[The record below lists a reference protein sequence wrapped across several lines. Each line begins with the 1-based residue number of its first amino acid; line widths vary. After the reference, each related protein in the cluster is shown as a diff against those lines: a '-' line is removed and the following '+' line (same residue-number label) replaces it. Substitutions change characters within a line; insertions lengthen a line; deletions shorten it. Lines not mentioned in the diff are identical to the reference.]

1 METMDLKKK
10 IYSSVDSHR
19 DRIIELGRTIYA
31 NPETGFKEFKTSS
44 LVEEKFREMKVDI
57 VKPDNIPGF
66 KVVIDTGTEGPS
78 IAILAELD
86 AIICADHP
94 DSDTETGAAHA
105 CGHNIQAASVYGTAL
120 GLLYSDA
127 VEHLCGKINFI
138 YVPAEE
144 GIEIGYRMNLRE
156 KGIIS
161 YLNGKPE
168 FMKRGMFDDVD
179 ISFMLHATSG
189 EKRFYTAEG
198 SNGCI
203 IKDIRYIGKT
213 AHAGG
218 NPDKG
223 INALYAANLGLSA
236 INSIRETF
244 REDQYIRVHPIITK
258 GGDAVNVIPSDVRI
272 STYVRGKTLEA
283 ITDANRKVDMAL
295 AGGAISM
302 GAKVEI
308 FDIPGYMPLIND
320 SNLMSLAK
328 NSIAGLLNGEDIGH
342 RTHATGSTDMGDI
355 SMVMPAIHPNVG
367 GTEGTFHGSDYRIT
381 DEETAYILSSKIL
394 ASIAVELLSENG
406 KKAVEIK
413 NNYKPYFASI
423 RDYLE
428 YTESLFKK
436 QVLPKCDCWI

>member
-1 METMDLKKK
+1 
-10 IYSSVDSHR
+10 
-19 DRIIELGRTIYA
+19 
-31 NPETGFKEFKTSS
+31 
-44 LVEEKFREMKVDI
+44 
-57 VKPDNIPGF
+57 
-66 KVVIDTGTEGPS
+66 
-78 IAILAELD
+78 
-86 AIICADHP
+86 
-94 DSDTETGAAHA
+94 
-105 CGHNIQAASVYGTAL
+105 
-120 GLLYSDA
+120 
-127 VEHLCGKINFI
+127 
-138 YVPAEE
+138 
-144 GIEIGYRMNLRE
+144 
-156 KGIIS
+156 
-161 YLNGKPE
+161 
-168 FMKRGMFDDVD
+168 MKRGMFDDVD

-283 ITDANRKVDMAL
+283 IMDANRKVDMAL

-381 DEETAYILSSKIL
+381 DEETAYILSSKYLLPSLLNFFRTTAKKRLKLKITISRIL
-394 ASIAVELLSENG
+394 HQSGITWNTRNRCL
-406 KKAVEIK
+406 KAGV
-413 NNYKPYFASI
+413 A
-423 RDYLE
+423 
-428 YTESLFKK
+428 
-436 QVLPKCDCWI
+436 